1 VPEDGKAA
9 SPEDSSAQLRLPAP
23 GGSNP
28 SATVFRCATD
38 QGVGTA
44 LREPAAEDMGSV
56 SSARGG
62 QRGWRPGARGTARPP
77 PRQRN
82 GGNRAELPAPAA
94 ASAAEKGFE
103 VLYHNESNPV
113 LWGAGRHSAATSRA
127 AAAVPRAPGET
138 ALSLLV
144 VFLGR
149 HGPGKAG
156 DGERLVKV
164 ARERKAIRRENPHE
178 NEARNGA
185 RQQPSPGKRRPL
197 VCRGQT
203 DGRPPD
209 LSRLRSQHAQSD
221 ERGPRSPSELALPLR
236 PLPSAI
242 CERSCLRLGKLDRAY
257 SSYATKW
264 AITFSHHPRTRV
276 EPASWNRKAL

>member
-1 VPEDGKAA
+1 MPEDGKAA

-62 QRGWRPGARGTARPP
+62 QRGRRPGARGTARPP
-77 PRQRN
+77 PGRGTGATERSSL
-82 GGNRAELPAPAA
+82 LPPRPQQPRKALRFFITTKATLCFGEPAGTQQPPREPLLL
-94 ASAAEKGFE
+94 S
-103 VLYHNESNPV
+103 H
-113 LWGAGRHSAATSRA
+113 
-127 AAAVPRAPGET
+127 VPRGET